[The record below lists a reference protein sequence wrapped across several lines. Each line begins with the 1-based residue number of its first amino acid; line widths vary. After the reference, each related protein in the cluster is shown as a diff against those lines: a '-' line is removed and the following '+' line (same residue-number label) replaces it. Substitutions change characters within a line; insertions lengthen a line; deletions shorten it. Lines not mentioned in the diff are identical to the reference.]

1 MATGFQAANYLS
13 RIRIVGRGGRTLRD
27 QWADEPRAYLG
38 ITVPGFPNFFMLYG
52 PGTNGGEIVTM
63 LESQAEYAV
72 RAVKRMT
79 RERIT
84 AVEVKPS
91 FEARWYRWLQ
101 SRMEGTSWTGTQQ
114 LLHVTDRESGD
125 AVAVRQRAVPRD
137 DQGVGPR
144 VGDDAPPSRADQTGR
159 RERGSMTHPY
169 SYEGLHVVVTG
180 AARGVGAA
188 LLELLAELDVA
199 HVTAID
205 LNPPGE
211 SHDAFLAVDL
221 SDEGAVRDAVTKIA
235 GPVNVLFNNAG
246 VADTQPADTVLS
258 VNYLALRTLSE
269 GLLDRMPEGS
279 AIVNT
284 ASTAGGL
291 WRKRAKEI
299 NSLLDVDIAG
309 GWAGPLQWFEA
320 NLPALGQT
328 PYNFSKEVVE
338 VHTLRSSR
346 PTMRR
351 GVRTNAVCPGP
362 IDTPLLPEFRQTTSD
377 KIVDWNIREMGGRAV
392 KPREVAMTLAFL
404 GSPAASY
411 LNGVNLDIDGGFNA
425 AMATGQLD
433 LSGRA

>member
-1 MATGFQAANYLS
+1 
-13 RIRIVGRGGRTLRD
+13 
-27 QWADEPRAYLG
+27 
-38 ITVPGFPNFFMLYG
+38 
-52 PGTNGGEIVTM
+52 
-63 LESQAEYAV
+63 
-72 RAVKRMT
+72 
-79 RERIT
+79 
-84 AVEVKPS
+84 
-91 FEARWYRWLQ
+91 
-101 SRMEGTSWTGTQQ
+101 
-114 LLHVTDRESGD
+114 
-125 AVAVRQRAVPRD
+125 
-137 DQGVGPR
+137 
-144 VGDDAPPSRADQTGR
+144 
-159 RERGSMTHPY
+159 MTHPF
-169 SYEGLHVVVTG
+169 SYQGRRVVVTG

-205 LNPPGE
+205 LNPPSGRTTH
-211 SHDAFLAVDL
+211 SSPRISPMKMPCAMPSRGSTAP
-221 SDEGAVRDAVTKIA
+221 STCCS
-235 GPVNVLFNNAG
+235 
-246 VADTQPADTVLS
+246 TTPASPTRHRLHTVLS

-269 GLLDRMPEGS
+269 GLLDRMPEGG

-299 NSLLDVDIAG
+299 NSLLDVDLAD
-309 GWAGPLQWFEA
+309 GWAAPLQWFET

-351 GVRTNAVCPGP
+351 GVRTNSGLPRADRHAAAARVPQGDERQDRRLEHPG
-362 IDTPLLPEFRQTTSD
+362 DE
-377 KIVDWNIREMGGRAV
+377 RARGQ
-392 KPREVAMTLAFL
+392 PREVATVLAFL

-411 LNGVNLDIDGGFNA
+411 VNGVNLDIDGGFNA

>member
-1 MATGFQAANYLS
+1 
-13 RIRIVGRGGRTLRD
+13 
-27 QWADEPRAYLG
+27 
-38 ITVPGFPNFFMLYG
+38 
-52 PGTNGGEIVTM
+52 
-63 LESQAEYAV
+63 
-72 RAVKRMT
+72 
-79 RERIT
+79 
-84 AVEVKPS
+84 
-91 FEARWYRWLQ
+91 
-101 SRMEGTSWTGTQQ
+101 
-114 LLHVTDRESGD
+114 
-125 AVAVRQRAVPRD
+125 
-137 DQGVGPR
+137 
-144 VGDDAPPSRADQTGR
+144 
-159 RERGSMTHPY
+159 MTHPF
-169 SYEGLHVVVTG
+169 SYQGLRVVVTG

-205 LNPPGE
+205 LNAPSG
-211 SHDAFLAVDL
+211 SHDAFLATDL
-221 SDEGAVRDAVTKIA
+221 SDEDAVRDAVTRID

-246 VADTQPADTVLS
+246 VADTQPPHTVLS

-269 GLLDRMPEGS
+269 GLLDRMPEGG

-299 NSLLDVDIAG
+299 NSLLDVDIAD
-309 GWAGPLQWFEA
+309 GWAAPLQWFET
-320 NLPALGQT
+320 NLPTLGQT

-392 KPREVAMTLAFL
+392 SPREVATTLAFL

-411 LNGVNLDIDGGFNA
+411 VNGVNLDIDGGFNA